1 MIRNTRSWR
10 VAAAAAAAGLT
21 LAACGTT
28 DDSDSDTGDTASGDG
43 GASCDVKLAFLGPT
57 TGDYANLGL
66 NIVNGAK
73 LAMEEFAAENP
84 DCKVELEEFDS
95 QGDPEKATPLADQ
108 IVNDDAFVGVIGPTF
123 SGETDATGQTFADAG
138 LVTVSASATNP
149 DLSQNGWDTFHRLL
163 GNDATQ
169 APAAAKFIAEDLGSK
184 SVFIVDDA
192 SEYGLGLADGIADE
206 LGDLVTERDQVQ
218 LKQTD
223 FSATVTKVKA
233 SGADT
238 LFYSGYYAEAGL
250 FAKQLRT
257 GGWEG
262 NFVSGDGSNDP
273 GFVEA
278 AGATAAEGAYLT
290 CPCAPATDDFAAKY
304 EESSGQA
311 PGTYSAEGYDSANV
325 FLQGLAEGNTDR
337 ESLLTW
343 VNDYDAPGLTKQV
356 TFDETG
362 EVAEVVIYAYVVKD
376 GAIVEE
382 TEIALD

>member
-10 VAAAAAAAGLT
+10 VAAAAVAAGLT

-28 DDSDSDTGDTASGDG
+28 DDGEGDTDSASGD
-43 GASCDVKLAFLGPT
+43 GASCDVTLAFLGPT
-57 TGDYANLGL
+57 TGDYANLGI

-73 LAMEEFAAENP
+73 LAMEEFAADNP
-84 DCKVELEEFDS
+84 DCNVELKEFDS
-95 QGDPEKATPLADQ
+95 QGDPEKATPLADE
-108 IVNDDAFVGVIGPTF
+108 IVNDDAIVGVIGPTF

-149 DLSQNGWDTFHRLL
+149 DLSTNGWDTFHRML
-163 GNDATQ
+163 GNDDTQ
-169 APAAAKFIAEDLGSK
+169 APAAAKFISDDLGAK
-184 SVFIVDDA
+184 SVFLVDDA
-192 SEYGLGLADGIADE
+192 SEYGLGLADGIAE
-206 LGDLVTERDQVQ
+206 GLGDLVTERDQVQ

-250 FAKQLRT
+250 FLKQLRS

-262 NFVSGDGSNDP
+262 NFVSGDGSKDP

-278 AGATAAEGAYLT
+278 AGASAAEGAYLT
-290 CPCAPATDDFAAKY
+290 CPCAPAEGEFVTNY

-311 PGTYSAEGYDSANV
+311 PGTYSAEGYDAANV
-325 FLQGLAEGNTDR
+325 FLDGIAEGNTDR

-343 VNDYDAPGLTKQV
+343 VNEYDAPGLTKNV

-362 EVAEVVIYAYVVKD
+362 EVADVVIYAYVVE
-376 GAIVEE
+376 GGEIVEE
-382 TEIALD
+382 TEVAVE

>member
-10 VAAAAAAAGLT
+10 VAAAAVAAGLT

-28 DDSDSDTGDTASGDG
+28 DDSESDSGDTASGDG
-43 GASCDVKLAFLGPT
+43 ASCDVTLAFLGPT
-57 TGDYANLGL
+57 TGDYANLGI

-73 LAMEEFAAENP
+73 LAMDEFAAENP
-84 DCKVELEEFDS
+84 DCKVELKEFDS
-95 QGDPEKATPLADQ
+95 QGDPEKATPLADE
-108 IVNDDAFVGVIGPTF
+108 IVNDDTIVGVIGPTF

-169 APAAAKFIAEDLGSK
+169 APAAAKFISEDLGAEK
-184 SVFIVDDA
+184 VFIVDDA
-192 SEYGLGLADGIADE
+192 SEYGLGLADGIAE
-206 LGDLVTERDQVQ
+206 GLGDLVVERDQVQ

-250 FAKQLRT
+250 FAKQLRS

-290 CPCAPATDDFAAKY
+290 CPCAPATDDFATKY
-304 EESSGQA
+304 EELSGQA

-337 ESLLTW
+337 ESMLTW
-343 VNDYDAPGLTKQV
+343 VNEYDAPGLTKQV

-362 EVAEVVIYAYVVKD
+362 EVAEVVIYAYVVQD

>member
-10 VAAAAAAAGLT
+10 VAAAAVAAGLT

-28 DDSDSDTGDTASGDG
+28 DDSDDTNTSSGDG
-43 GASCDVKLAFLGPT
+43 DAASCDVTLAFLGPI
-57 TGDYANLGL
+57 TGDYANLGI

-73 LAMEEFAAENP
+73 LAMDEFATENP
-84 DCKVELEEFDS
+84 DCKVELKEFDS
-95 QGDPEKATPLADQ
+95 QGDPEKATPLADE
-108 IVNDDAFVGVIGPTF
+108 IVNDDSIVGVIGPTF

-169 APAAAKFIAEDLGSK
+169 APAAAKFISEDLGAK

-192 SEYGLGLADGIADE
+192 SEYGLGLADGVAE
-206 LGDLVTERDQVQ
+206 GLGDLVTERDQVQ

-250 FAKQLRT
+250 FAKQLRS

-304 EESSGQA
+304 EELSGQA

-325 FLQGLAEGNTDR
+325 FLNGLAEGNTDR
-337 ESLLTW
+337 ESMLTW
-343 VNDYDAPGLTKQV
+343 VHEYDAPGLTKQV

-362 EVAEVVIYAYVVKD
+362 EVAEVVIYAYVVENGK
-376 GAIVEE
+376 IVEE